1 MWYLHVNFALIIQN
15 IIISA
20 SIILLLFHEKVFWL
34 LTRKVLSKVEIELIE
49 GQEEVSHGVH
59 DNRIDAI
66 MITKDTKK
74 NTSDDIRNSNCR
86 INHSGL
92 GLVTKA
98 SINYVAVQVN
108 PENSHRGKE
117 QNIVDAE
124 QGERYILENSE

>member
-1 MWYLHVNFALIIQN
+1 M
-15 IIISA
+15 
-20 SIILLLFHEKVFWL
+20 
-34 LTRKVLSKVEIELIE
+34 SKVEIELIE

-124 QGERYILENSE
+124 QGKRYILENSEWIPHLRVGSELFGTAGTRNYEKLT